1 MGGPGQERQWL
12 LHEAPAST
20 MVAST
25 NQDRP
30 TWLSSPSLLHHS
42 HMTHT
47 YFGVINRIDA
57 GGPGTVHPL
66 VEALLRAMAGAV
78 RPWSP
83 NRAVSMACSLTFR
96 LNHC

>member
-1 MGGPGQERQWL
+1 MEGPGQERQWL
-12 LHEAPAST
+12 LHEATAST

-57 GGPGTVHPL
+57 GCPGTVHPL
-66 VEALLRAMAGAV
+66 VEALLRAMAEVACL
-78 RPWSP
+78 WSL
-83 NRAVSMACSLTFR
+83 NRTVFMAAAW
-96 LNHC
+96 NN